1 MNREEINKAKD
12 VIRKAGYHVDSLWHV
27 EDVTEIYVC
36 DSDQA
41 YEVLT
46 QVLDRNVDTVFDAIQ
61 EEARVNEIPSKS

>member
-12 VIRKAGYHVDSLWHV
+12 VLRKAGYHVDSLWHV